1 MIPARRA
8 CGVFMVLLASACSS
22 KEPSSDGSAR
32 PVRPLP
38 PAISV
43 IVTGD
48 VGGQLTPVRGAGGLA
63 RQVAALQGTTP
74 PRIVMDAGDR
84 FFRAYRVPAP
94 HQAAALSASEVLAD
108 ALKETGAVSMA
119 VGERDLA
126 MGLQRLRGLAQ
137 RAQVRLL
144 SANLRHTESATL
156 AFSAFL
162 VVQHEGR
169 RLGVVAASPVFD
181 EGAAEAEAYA
191 LAGVYAEAPGPALK
205 RAISEARLQGAEQV
219 VGLLHMHPEVASQM
233 IRRHQLELD
242 AAVIAHA
249 RGVSRSLRVGGVP
262 LVVLPD
268 RNRAQAELRWAARGT
283 FTAQTSTITPQSGSH
298 AVTAARV
305 SVASQVRPQTG
316 RAYVGVKA
324 CAERC
329 HKTAL
334 QHYKRTAHAKAWTLL
349 VKLRQTRNLDC
360 VACHAT
366 GYAQDGGVTSLSKLR
381 RLRGVGCEACHGPNR
396 AHLQE
401 PEQARVGPVQRQ
413 VCWACHGQQRDTK
426 PFVMAERWPQILGP
440 GHGAPAAP

>member
-1 MIPARRA
+1 MISARRA
-8 CGVFMVLLASACSS
+8 CGVFMVLLASVCSC
-22 KEPSSDGSAR
+22 KDPSSDAPAR
-32 PVRPLP
+32 PARPLP

-63 RQVAALQGTTP
+63 HQVATLELVKS

-94 HQAAALSASEVLAD
+94 HQAAAISASEVLAD
-108 ALKETGAVSMA
+108 ALKDTGAVSMA

-126 MGLQRLRGLAQ
+126 MGLPRLRGLAK

-156 AFSAFL
+156 AFSEFM
-162 VVQHEGR
+162 VVQLEGR

-181 EGAAEAEAYA
+181 EGAPEAEAYA

-205 RAISEARLQGAEQV
+205 RAISEARLQGADQV
-219 VGLLHMHPEVASQM
+219 VGLLHMHPEAASQM
-233 IRRHQLELD
+233 IRRHQLKLD

-249 RGVSRSLRVGGVP
+249 RGGSRTLRVDGVP
-262 LVVLPD
+262 LAVLPD
-268 RNRAQAELRWAARGT
+268 RNRAQAELQWSARGAVT
-283 FTAQTSTITPQSGSH
+283 VQTSTITSDSGGD
-298 AVTAARV
+298 AATAARV
-305 SVASQVRPQTG
+305 SVASQARPQTG

-329 HKTAL
+329 HKPAL
-334 QHYKRTAHAKAWTLL
+334 QHYKRTAHAKAWTSL
-349 VKLRQTRNLDC
+349 VKLRQTRNRDC
-360 VACHAT
+360 VSCHAT
-366 GYAQDGGVTSLSKLR
+366 GYAQEGGVTSLSKLR

-396 AHLQE
+396 AHLEE
-401 PEQARVGPVQRQ
+401 PEQARVGPVRRQ
-413 VCWACHGQQRDTK
+413 VCLACHGQQKDTK
-426 PFVMAERWPQILGP
+426 PFVMVERWPQVLGP